1 MSRNAPLRGK
11 SECGII
17 CGVKGA
23 VSETQNNEREQT
35 MGKKH
40 YVYTRKSGNMVAVF
54 DRPVAGQLRYTASK
68 RVALDGKAWWSIF
81 DNEAGD
87 YVPGTK
93 CKTRRECETKI
104 MRGLKNG
111 EFGTADKKSKKRVKK
126 FAVDV
131 HCDLAKCYEVE
142 ATSRDEAEE
151 KVWKKI
157 REILSNP
164 TPSVIKLLAA
174 EGFEAT
180 EDAEVNCS
188 GEEDEDGEIQYN

>member
-11 SECGII
+11 PECGII

-40 YVYTRKSGNMVAVF
+40 YVYTRKSGKMVAVF

-87 YVPGTK
+87 YVLGTK

-104 MRGLKNG
+104 LQGIKNG
-111 EFGTADKKSKKRVKK
+111 GFGTADKKTKKRVKK

-142 ATSRDEAEE
+142 ATSRDEAEDM
-151 KVWKKI
+151 VWEKI
-157 REILSNP
+157 RKILAQPNP
-164 TPSVIKLLAA
+164 HPLNGLIA
-174 EGFEAT
+174 EGFET
-180 EDAEVNCS
+180 TDDAEVTCS
-188 GEEDEDGEIQYN
+188 GEENEDGEIQYN